1 MKQIILLISLFT
13 TFFTVAQDC
22 NHVFLG
28 EVSDYH
34 DKTPIIGATVYIKNL
49 DKYTTSDADGKFKIK
64 NLCKGQ
70 LTLVISH
77 ISCETKTVSY
87 DITGDTF
94 KPIALEHHIEEL
106 GEVSVK
112 ADATKRETS
121 TAQEATI
128 DSKTLRRYNNL
139 SIGDAL
145 EEISGVSSIKTG
157 NSIVKPVINGLH
169 SSRILIMN
177 NGVRL
182 QDQEWGVE
190 HAPNI
195 DINAANQ
202 LTVIKGSGALR
213 YGGDAIGGVVVVK
226 PSRIIVKDTLYGR
239 TIFGGQT
246 NGRGYNIAS
255 NLNKNYSSGWFGHV
269 QGSYRRSGDFQAPDY
284 ILSNTGLESLG
295 ISTRFGKKTFES
307 GFEMYYSFLNN
318 EIGILR
324 AAHIGNLLDFERAIN
339 AGRPLR
345 IEDFTYDINVP
356 KQGVTHHLAKVN
368 YYKRFQNFGKVSLQ
382 YDYQNNRRQEFDV
395 RVGERRN
402 IPAVDLILQT
412 HSILADVNLDSNLD
426 RKYNLGLLGR
436 YQNNFADPDTGVR
449 RIIPDYDKYD
459 FGVYATTEWLID
471 DDLIVDAGI
480 RYDFNRID
488 AKKFYRTSRWL
499 DSGYDIDFNDIIVGS
514 VLSGEVQEGTIDFSL
529 PELLANPIFNYHNFS
544 ASIGGKYS
552 IDDNNKV
559 MLNFSHASRP
569 PNASELFS
577 DGLHHALARFEIG
590 DIRFNKEI
598 ANRISASYNY
608 TNSKFN
614 FLAEV
619 FYNRVND
626 YIFLRPDNSDLST
639 RGYFAVWIYEQT
651 NAELF
656 GIDINATYDVT
667 PNFQYQH
674 KSAFIKGND
683 LKTDLPLID
692 IPPFNTTNQIRYYNE
707 KWNNFSASLKSEWVF
722 EQNEFPDFN
731 YQVTNQLTGEEF
743 TIDISSPPPAYHLL
757 HFYSDATFNFKGK
770 TSLNVAFGVNNIF
783 NASYRNYLNGLRFFA
798 DDIGRNFTLQLQL
811 NY

>member
-1 MKQIILLISLFT
+1 MVMRLLALFILLI
-13 TFFTVAQDC
+13 TFLVGHSQECDYT
-22 NHVFLG
+22 FLG
-28 EVSDYH
+28 EIKDFH
-34 DKTPIIGATVYIKNL
+34 DNTPIVDATVFIQNL
-49 DKYTTSDADGKFKIK
+49 NKYTTSDVYGKFKIEK
-64 NLCKGQ
+64 LCNGPLK
-70 LTLVISH
+70 LVISH
-77 ISCETKTVSY
+77 VACETKTVSFMING
-87 DITGDTF
+87 DQFETIT
-94 KPIALEHHIEEL
+94 LEHHTREL
-106 GEVSVK
+106 DEVAIK
-112 ADATKRETS
+112 TEAIRRETNA
-121 TAQEATI
+121 AQETTV
-128 DSKTLRRYNNL
+128 DSKTLRRYSNL

-145 EEISGVSSIKTG
+145 EEVPGVSSLKTG

-195 DINAANQ
+195 DINSANQ
-202 LTVIKGSGALR
+202 LTVIKGSGALA
-213 YGGDAIGGVVVVK
+213 YGGDAVGGVVVVK
-226 PSRIIVKDTLYGR
+226 PSRVIVKDTLYGR
-239 TIFGGQT
+239 TVFGGQT
-246 NGRGYNIAS
+246 NGRGYNITS
-255 NLNKNYSSGWFGHV
+255 SLNKNYSSGWFGHI
-269 QGSYRRSGDFQAPDY
+269 QSSYRRSGDFQTPDY
-284 ILSNTGLESLG
+284 NLSNTGLESFG
-295 ISTRFGKKTFES
+295 VSTRFGKKSFES
-307 GFEMYYSFLNN
+307 GFEVYYSFLNN

-339 AGRPLR
+339 AGQPIR

-356 KQGVTHHLAKVN
+356 KQDVKHHLAKVN

-395 RVGERRN
+395 RVGDRRN

-426 RKYNLGLLGR
+426 RKYNFGIVAR
-436 YQNNFADPDTGVR
+436 YQDNFADPDTGVR
-449 RIIPDYDKYD
+449 RIVPDYDKYD
-459 FGVYATTEWLID
+459 FGAYITTEWQLS
-471 DDLIVDAGI
+471 DDLIADAGV

-488 AKKFYRTSRWL
+488 AKKFYLRSNWEDR
-499 DSGYDIDFNDIIVGS
+499 GYDEDFQNLIIEEFPTQF
-514 VLSGEVQEGTIDFSL
+514 LT
-529 PELLANPIFNYHNFS
+529 NPVFNYHNFS

-552 IDDNNKV
+552 ISDNHKA
-559 MLNFSHASRP
+559 MLNFSHANRP
-569 PNASELFS
+569 PNPSELFS

-590 DIRFNKEI
+590 DLRFNQEI

-619 FYNRVND
+619 FYNRIDD
-626 YIFLRPDNSDLST
+626 YIFLRPDNSDLSN

-656 GIDINATYDVT
+656 GIDINATYDIT
-667 PNFQYQH
+667 PQIQYNH
-674 KSAFIKGND
+674 KSSFIKGYD

-692 IPPFNTTNQIRYYNE
+692 IPPFSTTNQIRYYNE
-707 KWNNFSASLKSEWVF
+707 KWNNFSASLKSEWVL
-722 EQNEFPDFN
+722 EQNEFPNFN
-731 YQVTNQLTGEEF
+731 YTVINQLTEEEF
-743 TIDISSPPPAYHLL
+743 EIDISTPPPAYHLL

-770 TSLNVAFGVNNIF
+770 TSLNVAFGINNIF
-783 NASYRNYLNGLRFFA
+783 NSSYRNYLNGLRFFA
-798 DDIGRNFTLQLQL
+798 DDLGRNFTLQLQL